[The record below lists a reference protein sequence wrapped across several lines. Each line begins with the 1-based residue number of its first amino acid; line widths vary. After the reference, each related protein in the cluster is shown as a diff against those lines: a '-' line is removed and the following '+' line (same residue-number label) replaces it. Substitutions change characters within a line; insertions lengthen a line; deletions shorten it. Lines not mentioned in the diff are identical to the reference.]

1 MEILAVNHNIN
12 GFADTVPRVDA
23 PGGAAKFLG
32 GSGKNEVSFADLLDF
47 INPLHHIP
55 VVSTVYRALTGD
67 TISPAARLAGGA
79 LFGGPIGFV
88 SSLANLVIED
98 ATGRD
103 VGAHLMAMAGFDAKP
118 TAAATAI
125 AAISPANPSPAEL
138 GPPAQPL
145 AAAPASASGTGAASG
160 SERGLARKTPGK
172 PLYEPLPLPANYF
185 LGRKPASAPTP
196 GPAAQNPR
204 AEDMTAQQLAERL
217 LSYTAA
223 REAATLGQIPPSDV
237 F

>member
-12 GFADTVPRVDA
+12 GFADTVSRVDA
-23 PGGAAKFLG
+23 SGGSAKFVS
-32 GSGKNEVSFADLLDF
+32 GSGKDEVSFADLLDL
-47 INPLHHIP
+47 INPLQHIP

-67 TISPAARLAGGA
+67 TIGPAARLAGGA

-88 SSLANLVIED
+88 ASLANLVVED
-98 ATGRD
+98 MTGRD
-103 VGAHLMAMAGFDAKP
+103 VGGHLMAAAGFDKAP
-118 TAAATAI
+118 TAAATAV
-125 AAISPANPSPAEL
+125 AAIGPANPTPAEF
-138 GPPAQPL
+138 GPPAPAL
-145 AAAPASASGTGAASG
+145 AAAPVPPSGTGAASG

-196 GPAAQNPR
+196 GPAVQNPR
-204 AEDMTAQQLAERL
+204 AEEMTAQQLADRL

-223 REAATLGQIPPSDV
+223 REAATLGQIPPPDV